1 MKTKNRY
8 SKYLSPLLTTG
19 DFLVLNATFL
29 IFAYLYRDHFN
40 PDMVSRFM
48 WIWGLLNV
56 SFLPARLLLKLGVYQ
71 NIIFADE
78 IVQRTFYL
86 VMIHMVMYLAALSLF
101 HIEDVSRLF
110 LFMLFGILSISMSCW
125 RLLFRFSLK
134 RYRKKGFNYKLVVIL
149 GTKKNGLALYKEMI
163 GDVGYGYK
171 VLGFFDERAPSGVI
185 SYNYLGDLDVAL
197 EYISNNPVDEVY
209 CAYSDAKRRKIRE
222 IIGYCENNCIR
233 FFMVPQMREIVP
245 KQYELSALG
254 AIPVLSLHK
263 EPLQLVHNR
272 IIKRFFDVFFSLFV
286 LIVVFPLV
294 FIVVGLLIKLT
305 SRGPIFFGQRRN
317 GEMGNIFI
325 CYKFRSMVVNND
337 SDKKQTVHDDPR
349 KTWIGNIIRK
359 TSIDELPQFYNV
371 LKGDMSV
378 VGPRPHMLEHTR
390 VYSELVDKYMLRHL
404 VKPGITGWA
413 QIHGLRGE
421 IRDVD
426 FMQKRVEADVWYI
439 EHWSF
444 FLDLKI
450 IYKTLIGALVGDK
463 HAI

>member
-1 MKTKNRY
+1 MKQQSRY
-8 SKYLSPLLTTG
+8 SKYLTPLLTAG
-19 DFLVLNATFL
+19 DFLVLNLTFVLVFFSFREHLSEDVLSQL
-29 IFAYLYRDHFN
+29 IPL
-40 PDMVSRFM
+40 
-48 WIWGLLNV
+48 WLLLNG
-56 SFLPARLLLKLGVYQ
+56 SFFPARLLLKLAVHQ

-86 VMIHMVMYLAALSLF
+86 VFIHLILFLATLSLF
-101 HIEDVSRLF
+101 QIDDVSRLF
-110 LFMLFGILSISMSCW
+110 MFVLFGILSVVMSCW
-125 RLLFRFSLK
+125 RLAFRFSLK

-149 GTKKNGLALYKEMI
+149 GTGKSALSLYREMV
-163 GDVGYGYK
+163 GDDSYGYK
-171 VLGFFDERAPSGVI
+171 VLGFFDDRIPPRLSK
-185 SYNYLGDLDVAL
+185 YTYLGNLDEAL
-197 EYISNNPVDEVY
+197 EYISNNQVDEVY
-209 CAYSDAKRRKIRE
+209 CAYSDSKRRKIRS

-233 FFMVPQMREIVP
+233 FFMVPRIREIVP
-245 KQYELSALG
+245 KQYELSSLG
-254 AIPVLSLHK
+254 AIPVLSLHR
-263 EPLQLVHNR
+263 EPLQLIHNR
-272 IIKRFFDVFFSLFV
+272 VIKRVFDLLFSVFV
-286 LIVVFPLV
+286 LTVIFPLV
-294 FIVVGLLIKLT
+294 FIIVAPLIKLT
-305 SRGPIFFGQRRN
+305 SSGPIFFGQRRN
-317 GEMGNIFI
+317 GKMGKEFI
-325 CYKFRSMVVNND
+325 CYKFRSMVVNTD
-337 SDKKQTVHDDPR
+337 SDRSQTVHNDPR

-371 LKGDMSV
+371 LKGDMSI

-390 VYSELVDKYMLRHL
+390 IYSELVDKYMLRHL

-450 IYKTLIGALVGDK
+450 IYKTIIGALLGDE